1 MLSSGILIRS
11 DVFPDTGVLFRA
23 GSVYAA
29 CTLLYLAVCIGSN
42 DDSACLCAAVARSFS
57 LLYSTPFRR
66 VPDFVDSGVGG
77 HLGHF
82 HRL

>member
-1 MLSSGILIRS
+1 MFL
-11 DVFPDTGVLFRA
+11 DTTVLFQTDF
-23 GSVYAA
+23 VCIA
-29 CTLLYLAVCIGSN
+29 CTLLYLAVCIGFKVE
-42 DDSACLCAAVARSFS
+42 SACLCAAVAHSFS

-66 VPDFVDSGVGG
+66 IPDFVDSGVDG